1 VRKIGFL
8 LFVMLFVIPQ
18 VFYANDQISVY
29 IDGQKQS
36 YSEQPVI
43 KNGSTLVP
51 MRAIFETLGA
61 EVNWNQAEHTIF
73 AKKDC
78 IDVVLKIGSNSAIV
92 NRVKK
97 DISVP
102 AQLIKNKTFV
112 PLRFIAQSL
121 GADVNW
127 NGLTRTITIQS
138 KDLNCGK
145 GSDNGVP
152 VSEDQR
158 LSNDSGIGDFER
170 EVFLLV
176 NEERKKAGLPGL
188 VFDEELSV
196 VAEEKS
202 RDMAENDYFD
212 HQSPTYG
219 SPFEMMEFFGI
230 KYRTAGENIA
240 AGYQTPENV
249 VKAWMNSPGH
259 RANILNK
266 NFKQIG
272 IGYVKVPG
280 SEYVTYWTQ
289 MFRAE

>member
-1 VRKIGFL
+1 
-8 LFVMLFVIPQ
+8 M
-18 VFYANDQISVY
+18 
-29 IDGQKQS
+29 
-36 YSEQPVI
+36 
-43 KNGSTLVP
+43 
-51 MRAIFETLGA
+51 
-61 EVNWNQAEHTIF
+61 
-73 AKKDC
+73 
-78 IDVVLKIGSNSAIV
+78 
-92 NRVKK
+92 
-97 DISVP
+97 SVP